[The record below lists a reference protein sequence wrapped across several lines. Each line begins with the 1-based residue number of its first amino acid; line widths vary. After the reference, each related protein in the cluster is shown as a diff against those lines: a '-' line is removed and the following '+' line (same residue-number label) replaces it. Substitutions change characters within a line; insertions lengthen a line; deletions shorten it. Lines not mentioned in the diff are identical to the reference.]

1 MKRFLLPIACIA
13 GLVAIY
19 VLLPLFD
26 PPLPRGISV
35 TKAEA
40 GVAADKAAREF
51 GIDVDK
57 AYRILVWQAAT
68 NLEGQ
73 FKADPELRRKAD
85 ADPVVGP
92 RFGNWFAIYHRKGQP
107 KFPAYGWVAL
117 DRHGRVMGIRRT
129 PGNEE
134 AAPAA
139 SAEALRVRAD
149 EFVRSRALI
158 GAPDPV
164 FESDRPNVLL
174 KRTDHTFRYSVPTAI
189 PSGTIVYLVGVHFV
203 GDKLS
208 GWSLIEEN
216 RDGSP
221 LAFER
226 EFVGSFMAR
235 IVLLFGMLLVLLVI
249 FLKKYHEGEV
259 GIGVAGFLFALMIV
273 LAILA
278 GAATARESSFGTQL
292 GSLDAPGTT
301 WANFGFALLFVQLPL
316 AVLVFLAWSVGESY
330 TRERW
335 GERLA
340 SFDAI
345 LRRDPINASV
355 GRSLLAGALNAPAA
369 AGLALAISAIPV
381 VTGLA
386 TPGIS
391 VMPAAFAFG
400 GSPWL
405 SIIGSLSTAITIAV
419 GSFLFVIGA
428 LRRRASRPLALVI
441 AIGLGTVVSVTTP
454 LTPEIWSYVFG
465 FGLVTAAAAVFVFW
479 DLLAATVTL
488 FGATL
493 MLELLPYA
501 RVAEGK
507 AQLLPLVAAAIPLGL
522 VLIVAGAGLL
532 TRREIEYRYDDL
544 APHVRRIVERERVKA
559 EIDAANRIQAALLPS
574 CDPTIDGVT
583 VSSHYRAATE
593 IGGDYFDFLEL
604 GNERIGVAFGD
615 VAGHGLTSGIVMAM
629 AKAALLVQVE
639 HDPSPVRVME
649 VLNNNVMKT
658 APPRMMM
665 TFFFGILDP
674 SRQTLRCS
682 SAGHLDPYLYRVATG
697 KLECLSSWGFPLGV
711 KRREPFRE
719 LTVQFEPGDRLVLYS
734 DGLIEAVDDRGEPF
748 GFDRFERVLENSA
761 TQSAE
766 EIKKA
771 VLSSVKKFTNNRPPE
786 DDQTLV
792 VFSFE
797 EVAAERKL
805 A

>member
-1 MKRFLLPIACIA
+1 MKRFLLPIACVA

-19 VLLPLFD
+19 VLLPIFD
-26 PPLPRGISV
+26 PPLPRGMSV

-51 GIDVDK
+51 GIEVDK
-57 AYRILVWQAAT
+57 AYRILVWQTET
-68 NLEGQ
+68 NLESQ

-85 ADPVVGP
+85 VDPVVGP
-92 RFGNWFAIYHRKGQP
+92 RFGNWFAIYHRNGQP

-139 SAEALRVRAD
+139 SAETLRARAD
-149 EFVRSRALI
+149 ELVRSRALI

-174 KRTDHTFRYSVPTAI
+174 KRTDHTFRYSVPTTI
-189 PSGTIVYLVGVHFV
+189 PSGNVVYLVGVHFV
-203 GDKLS
+203 GDKLA

-226 EFVGSFMAR
+226 EFVGSFMAK

-259 GIGVAGFLFALMIV
+259 GIGVAGFLFALMIL
-273 LAILA
+273 LAILG

-292 GSLDAPGTT
+292 GSLDASGTT
-301 WANFGFALLFVQLPL
+301 WANFGFGLLFVQLPL

-355 GRSLLAGALNAPAA
+355 GRSLLAGALSAPAA

-386 TPGIS
+386 TPGFFL
-391 VMPAAFAFG
+391 MPGAFAFD

-405 SIIGSLSTAITIAV
+405 SIIASLSTAITIAV

-428 LRRRASRPLALVI
+428 LRRKASRPLALVI
-441 AIGLGTVVSVTTP
+441 AVGLGTVVSVTTP

-493 MLELLPYA
+493 MLELLPFA

-507 AQLLPLVAAAIPLGL
+507 AQLLPLVAAALPLGL
-522 VLIVAGAGLL
+522 ILIVAGAGLL

-574 CDPTIDGVT
+574 CDPTIEGIT

-604 GNERIGVAFGD
+604 GNDRIGVAFGD

-674 SRQTLRCS
+674 SRQSLRFS
-682 SAGHLDPYLYRVATG
+682 SAGHLDPYLYRAETRS
-697 KLECLSSWGFPLGV
+697 LECLSSWGFPLGV

-797 EVAAERKL
+797 EVAAQRKL